1 MHPDIKRDID
11 QKVCDG
17 LLSTKD
23 SRLLLKYLAERQ
35 TLRGL
40 EPRSLLSE
48 YQCLIPWVEF
58 LKFSEATIDDI
69 YQAKAAMDA
78 KGHKQNT
85 LRHYTQKLKRFYE
98 WMQEQGYP
106 IDLARLNK
114 IKVPAMDLLAK
125 DASGMLSEDEIKK
138 IIETCGRVRDRAF
151 FSLLYEGGFRPVELV
166 RLIWKEIKFDEYG
179 AVVSP
184 SAKTKKARYVRLI
197 SSVPYLAAWKTEH
210 PLGALPDDPVF
221 VTLPKPHSRLEYL
234 GMTPV
239 LKRAVRLAGITKK
252 VTLYTFR
259 HSRVTNMLEQEI
271 PESVI
276 KLQHWGSLNTSMLAT
291 YGHMSNTSTDDIL
304 LKHAGVKRGRPKRD
318 SVLKAR
324 QCSHCQT
331 VNAPT
336 SNYCGRCGQ
345 PLTEAAERQV
355 TDNSEKIRKLLLENS
370 QAQTAFLEILQQ
382 VNRQSA

>member
-11 QKVCDG
+11 QKVRDG

-35 TLRGL
+35 TIRGFGL
-40 EPRSLLSE
+40 TSLLSE
-48 YQCLIPWVEF
+48 YQCLIPWAEF
-58 LKFSEATIDDI
+58 LKFSTATVDDI
-69 YQAKAAMDA
+69 YQAKASMDG

-85 LRHYTQKLKRFYE
+85 LRNYIVRLKRFYQ

-114 IKVPAMDLLAK
+114 IKVPAADMHTK
-125 DASGMLSEDEIKK
+125 DASGMLSEDEIKR
-138 IIETCGRVRDRAF
+138 IIEKCGRIRDRAF
-151 FSLLYEGGFRPVELV
+151 FGMLYEGGFRPVELV
-166 RLIWKEIKFDEYG
+166 RLTWEEIKFDEYG

-197 SSVPYLAAWKTEH
+197 SSVPYLAAWRTEH
-210 PLGALPDDPVF
+210 PLGARPDDPVF
-221 VTLPKPHSRLEYL
+221 VILPKPHSRLEYL

-239 LKRAVRLAGITKK
+239 LKRAVRLAGITKH

-276 KLQHWGSLNTSMLAT
+276 KLQHWGSFSTGMLAT

-304 LKHAGVKRGRPKRD
+304 LKRAGVKRGRPKGD

-324 QCSHCQT
+324 QCPHCHT

-336 SNYCGRCGQ
+336 SNFCGTCGRS
-345 PLTEAAERQV
+345 LTEEAKEIIDILRDAKDDPDTLIEYANFLKAR
-355 TDNSEKIRKLLLENS
+355 NEKK
-370 QAQTAFLEILQQ
+370 A
-382 VNRQSA
+382 